1 MSGIFHEEE
10 ETTDIT
16 GRKRDTAGQNVTGWS
31 EPGEADSYQQ
41 LWHVER
47 KKMRL
52 QKLVT
57 A

>member
-57 A
+57 T